1 MLGAD
6 GTPATDGKATATLDN
21 FGPKEQARRTI
32 DLSKENPFRMEGT
45 LAEPGFLRLTV
56 EAKGVKQKGGVDF
69 SAIREAIH
77 PGKAGGP
84 LSNGKTIKIAKP
96 SRFSILVDWIE
107 ELRPYASRWQT
118 GGDVGFQRKEVRR
131 AIHARLG
138 SRGLRE
144 LPVDPAATQPER
156 PVTAPVA
163 AEARREAPRVILGM
177 VKSILR
183 KKG

>member
-1 MLGAD
+1 MIKIKVDDAM
-6 GTPATDGKATATLDN
+6 
-21 FGPKEQARRTI
+21 ARRHLLTMARAFPRETRRA
-32 DLSKENPFRMEGT
+32 LSRYGGLIRRRM
-45 LAEPGFLRLTV
+45 
-56 EAKGVKQKGGVDF
+56 AKGVKQKGGVEF
-69 SAIREAIH
+69 SQIREAIH

-84 LSNGKTIKIAKP
+84 LSNGKSIKIAKP
-96 SRFSILVDWIE
+96 SRFAILVDWVE

-118 GGDVGFQRKEVRR
+118 GGSVGFQHKEVRR
-131 AIHARLG
+131 AIHLQLG

>member
-1 MLGAD
+1 MITIKVDDAM
-6 GTPATDGKATATLDN
+6 
-21 FGPKEQARRTI
+21 ARRH
-32 DLSKENPFRMEGT
+32 LLT
-45 LAEPGFLRLTV
+45 LAGAFPRETRRALSRYGGLLRRRM
-56 EAKGVKQKGGVDF
+56 AKGVKQKGGVDF

-84 LSNGKTIKIAKP
+84 LSNGKTIQIAKP

-131 AIHARLG
+131 AIHVRLG

>member
-1 MLGAD
+1 MIRIKVDDAM
-6 GTPATDGKATATLDN
+6 
-21 FGPKEQARRTI
+21 ARRH
-32 DLSKENPFRMEGT
+32 LLT
-45 LAEPGFLRLTV
+45 LAGAFPRETRRALSRYGGLLRRRM
-56 EAKGVKQKGGVDF
+56 AKGVKQKGGTEF
-69 SAIREAIH
+69 SPVREALH
-77 PGKAGGP
+77 PGNAGGP

-96 SRFSILVDWIE
+96 SRFAILVDWVE
-107 ELRPYASRWQT
+107 PLRPYASRWQS
-118 GGDVGFQRKEVRR
+118 GGDVGFGSTEVRR
-131 AIHARLG
+131 AIHLQLG

-177 VKSILR
+177 VKSILK

>member
-1 MLGAD
+1 M
-6 GTPATDGKATATLDN
+6 
-21 FGPKEQARRTI
+21 ARRH
-32 DLSKENPFRMEGT
+32 LLT
-45 LAEPGFLRLTV
+45 LAGAFPRETRRALSRYGGLLRRRM
-56 EAKGVKQKGGVDF
+56 AKGVKQKGGTEF
-69 SAIREAIH
+69 SPVREALH
-77 PGKAGGP
+77 PGNAGGP

-96 SRFSILVDWIE
+96 SRFAILVDWVE
-107 ELRPYASRWQT
+107 PLRPYASRWQS
-118 GGDVGFQRKEVRR
+118 GGDVGFGSTEVRR
-131 AIHARLG
+131 AIHLQLG

-177 VKSILR
+177 VKSILK